1 MPVVWHKNA
10 NLNTLHWKKKTR
22 MIDKSPPEL
31 QILQDVLNE
40 IGRAAIA
47 VSGGVDS
54 MTLAIVAGRLPGN
67 EIEVFHALSPA
78 VPADAS
84 VRVRQHAEQEAW
96 RLHEINAGE
105 FDDPKYRDNPV
116 NRCFYCKS
124 NLYGT
129 IASHT
134 TETVLSGTNLDDL
147 GDYRPGLEAAH
158 RYSVRHPFV
167 EAEID
172 KDTVR
177 AIARHLALDDLAELP
192 AAPCLSSRV
201 ETGLRIEGNQL
212 TLIDAVEK
220 FIRRRLGADTV
231 RCRIR
236 RKEVIIE
243 LGEEE
248 LEALS
253 EKDCGELRTV
263 ISAMFEADGIAKPL
277 DFRPYRMGSAFL
289 RRAAAANG

>member
-1 MPVVWHKNA
+1 MTETETA
-10 NLNTLHWKKKTR
+10 ALHA
-22 MIDKSPPEL
+22 
-31 QILQDVLNE
+31 LQDILGD
-40 IGRAAIA
+40 IGPAAIA

-54 MTLAIVAGRLPGN
+54 MTLATVAGRVPGN
-67 EIEVFHALSPA
+67 NIEVFHALSPA

-84 VRVRQHAEQEAW
+84 ARVRQHAERESW
-96 RLHEINAGE
+96 RLREINAGE
-105 FDDPKYRDNPV
+105 FDDPQYRDNPV
-116 NRCFYCKS
+116 NRCFYCKT

-129 IASHT
+129 IAAHT
-134 TETVLSGTNLDDL
+134 EETVLSGTNLDDL

-158 RYSVRHPFV
+158 RHAVRHPFG
-167 EAEID
+167 EAKID
-172 KDTVR
+172 KQTVR
-177 AIARHLALDDLAELP
+177 AIARHLALDDVAELP

-201 ETGLRIEGNQL
+201 ETGLRIEGDQL

-220 FIRRRLGADTV
+220 FVARRLGAGTV

-243 LGEEE
+243 LGADE

-253 EKDCGELRTV
+253 EKDRSELRTV

-289 RRAAAANG
+289 RPAANG

>member
-1 MPVVWHKNA
+1 MTESDFPA
-10 NLNTLHWKKKTR
+10 
-22 MIDKSPPEL
+22 L
-31 QILQDVLNE
+31 QALQDVLRE
-40 IGRAAIA
+40 IEHAAIA

-54 MTLAIVAGRLPGN
+54 MTLATVAGRMPGN
-67 EIEVFHALSPA
+67 NIEIFHALSPA
-78 VPADAS
+78 VPVDAS
-84 VRVRQHAEQEAW
+84 ARVRRHAERESW
-96 RLHEINAGE
+96 RLNEINAGE

-129 IASHT
+129 IAAHT
-134 TETVLSGTNLDDL
+134 NETVLSGTNLDDL

-158 RYSVRHPFV
+158 RHGVRHPFV

-172 KDTVR
+172 KETVR

-201 ETGLRIEGNQL
+201 ETGIRIEGDHL

-220 FIRRRLGADTV
+220 FVARRLKAQTV

-243 LGEEE
+243 LGVDEI
-248 LEALS
+248 EALG
-253 EKDCGELRTV
+253 EKDRSELRTV

-289 RRAAAANG
+289 RREANG

>member
-1 MPVVWHKNA
+1 MTETEIA
-10 NLNTLHWKKKTR
+10 A
-22 MIDKSPPEL
+22 L
-31 QILQDVLNE
+31 QALQDILGD
-40 IGRAAIA
+40 IDHAAIA

-54 MTLAIVAGRLPGN
+54 MTLATVAGRLADN
-67 EIEVFHALSPA
+67 NIEVFHALSPA

-84 VRVRQHAEQEAW
+84 ARVRQHAERESW

-105 FDDPKYRDNPV
+105 FDDPQYRDNPV

-124 NLYGT
+124 NLYSA
-129 IASHT
+129 IAAHT
-134 TETVLSGTNLDDL
+134 QETVLSGTNLDDL

-158 RYSVRHPFV
+158 RHGVRHPFV
-167 EAEID
+167 EAEVD
-172 KDTVR
+172 KETVR
-177 AIARHLALDDLAELP
+177 AIARHLQLDDLAELP

-201 ETGLRIEGNQL
+201 ETGLRIEGDQL

-220 FIRRRLGADTV
+220 FVARRLGAGTV

-243 LGEEE
+243 LGAEE

-253 EKDCGELRTV
+253 EKDRSELRTV

-289 RRAAAANG
+289 RPAANG